1 MIRGLYSAASGI
13 TANLM
18 ESDIVANNLAN
29 VNTTGFK
36 KVGVN
41 YNAFGEMMMQ
51 RMGPGGTQNIGNVNN
66 GVALAGSKIHFGQGL
81 LKPTGNPLDVA
92 IQGDGFFSV
101 QDAEGNAFYTRNGSF
116 TRSADGT
123 LSTLDGHTV
132 MDANDA
138 PILIPADARDITIG
152 SNGAVMTNGQ
162 QLGQLKLSNIDN
174 PDTLVAQG
182 TCLFK
187 GSADTKVSTETPAN
201 SSLVQGYLEGSN
213 VNVVEEL
220 IRNIMGSRRYETMQK
235 SINSQDAS
243 LQLAVSQVGRYK

>member
-41 YNAFGEMMMQ
+41 YNAFGELMMQ
-51 RMGPGGTQNIGNVNN
+51 RLGTGETQNIGTVNN

-81 LKPTGNPLDVA
+81 LKQTGNPLDVA
-92 IQGDGFFSV
+92 IQGNGFFSV
-101 QDAEGNAFYTRNGSF
+101 QDAQGNDFYTRNGSF
-116 TRSADGT
+116 TRNAEGI

-132 MDANDA
+132 MGENDA
-138 PILIPADARDITIG
+138 PIIIPADAKDITIG
-152 SNGAVMTNGQ
+152 NSGNVMSNGQ
-162 QLGQLKLSNIDN
+162 QLGQLKISGISN
-174 PDTLVAQG
+174 PQSLTAQG

-187 GSADTKVSTETPAN
+187 GSAETQTSDNPPN
-201 SSLVQGYLEGSN
+201 ISLIQGSLEGSN

-220 IRNIMGSRRYETMQK
+220 IRNIMGSRRYESMQK
-235 SINSQDAS
+235 SINTQDAS